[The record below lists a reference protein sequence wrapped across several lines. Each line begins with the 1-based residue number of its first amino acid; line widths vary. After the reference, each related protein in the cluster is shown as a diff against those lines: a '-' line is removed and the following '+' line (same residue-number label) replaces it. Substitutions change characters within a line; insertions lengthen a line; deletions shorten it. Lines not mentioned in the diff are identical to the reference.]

1 MAFLASRHLLLPAAL
16 LCTLVQATPAPT
28 AQPDSHAPSL
38 ISPKDPLITPS
49 AVEYHATR
57 TYKHRRD
64 IFDDFANEVN
74 SILGELGSNIPSYVA
89 SGIPNFF
96 EGFPTGDD
104 VQSSL
109 GLDDAQVSALPT
121 QVLNVDPYANFTSQ
135 GWNVRFHGNVYK
147 QPDTSKETLND
158 LANVFLIDVDIEDLP
173 TSQQKQAR
181 NLTASIFVL
190 QQGDVNVSTIHIE
203 PSSGQGSSGEPGGG
217 GATEATGG
225 AQDVQL
231 PYLTTDQGDFD
242 VFVQIDSNGLMN
254 GNETQQIQRMNT
266 HVEGAS
272 LGNSTAYLV
281 PDEGIT
287 VISDVD
293 DILRVT
299 KIYQPEEGLLNS
311 FARPFRP
318 WMNMPDVYANWSR
331 SLPDIHFHYLTT
343 TPEQVTRNYM
353 EFIYSTYPGGSFD
366 TRPLNFS
373 NWEETLH
380 VRSFL
385 LDRIFETFPN
395 RKFVLVADTSN
406 SDVMTDYPALV
417 KQYPGS
423 VQCILLRNTSAT
435 DPSDRFPYNTAG
447 FEGLDQR
454 KFMFFRTPDDLFNL
468 DLAAGECYNT
478 SVAQNLTFG
487 YQGLPLNLDDPA
499 PINGSSGG
507 SSNAVSSS
515 HAQLG
520 LTFSAFLGTLLWQL
534 L

>member
-1 MAFLASRHLLLPAAL
+1 MAFIASRHLLLPAAL
-16 LCTLVQATPAPT
+16 LCTLIQATPAPT
-28 AQPDSHAPSL
+28 AHPDSNTPSL
-38 ISPKDPLITPS
+38 VSPRDPVITPS
-49 AVEYHATR
+49 VVQDHATR

-135 GWNVRFHGNVYK
+135 GWNIRFRGNVYK
-147 QPDTSKETLND
+147 QPDTSEETLND

-173 TSQQKQAR
+173 ASQQKQAR

-203 PSSGQGSSGEPGGG
+203 PAPSQGSSGEPGGG
-217 GATEATGG
+217 GAIEATGG

-266 HVEGAS
+266 HVEGAT

-299 KIYQPEEGLLNS
+299 KI
-311 FARPFRP
+311 
-318 WMNMPDVYANWSR
+318 
-331 SLPDIHFHYLTT
+331 
-343 TPEQVTRNYM
+343 
-353 EFIYSTYPGGSFD
+353 
-366 TRPLNFS
+366 
-373 NWEETLH
+373 
-380 VRSFL
+380 
-385 LDRIFETFPN
+385 
-395 RKFVLVADTSN
+395 
-406 SDVMTDYPALV
+406 
-417 KQYPGS
+417 
-423 VQCILLRNTSAT
+423 
-435 DPSDRFPYNTAG
+435 
-447 FEGLDQR
+447 
-454 KFMFFRTPDDLFNL
+454 
-468 DLAAGECYNT
+468 
-478 SVAQNLTFG
+478 
-487 YQGLPLNLDDPA
+487 
-499 PINGSSGG
+499 
-507 SSNAVSSS
+507 
-515 HAQLG
+515 
-520 LTFSAFLGTLLWQL
+520 
-534 L
+534 